1 MIQRPQTYDQGT
13 QLFHWAS
20 AVLILGMIPL
30 GFLMQH
36 AAGAVKLSL
45 YRAHALTG
53 SVVLLLTVVRIV
65 WVVTHASPEPLP
77 MGRSHYVGMKG
88 IHLLLYVV
96 LLIMAGSGLS
106 MMALSTLPDVL
117 KGMASTFPD
126 LHSLAAR
133 KVHGAGARIYV
144 ALLAAH
150 VGGVLRYQL
159 AEGDIFSRMGI
170 SLFRRRGDWK
180 RKQREAE
187 TRVGSE
193 IRQ

>member
-1 MIQRPQTYDQGT
+1 MIQRSQTYDQGT

-77 MGRSHYVGMKG
+77 ISRLHSTGMKG
-88 IHLLLYVV
+88 IHVLLYAV
-96 LLIMAGSGLS
+96 LLIMTASGLA
-106 MMALSTLPDVL
+106 MMALSTLPNVL
-117 KGMASTFPD
+117 KGVATTFPD
-126 LHSLAAR
+126 LSKLPAR
-133 KVHGAGARIYV
+133 KVHGVGARIYV

-150 VGGVLRYQL
+150 VGGVLRYQFV
-159 AEGDIFSRMGI
+159 EGDIFSRMGVT
-170 SLFRRRGDWK
+170 LFGKHVDLEGK
-180 RKQREAE
+180 LK
-187 TRVGSE
+187 
-193 IRQ
+193 